1 MRNQPESAS
10 VCRMS
15 ENTGDVLMS
24 LARHLRRAYARDLEQ
39 WDITPSQSRA
49 LRIVGEH
56 QPVRLSV
63 LADVLRI
70 APRSATEVVDVLED
84 RGWVLRTADPTD
96 RRATC
101 LTLTE
106 GGAAQRDLIER
117 ARSRTSEQFL
127 DVLPERER
135 RTLDRIL
142 RTLHTR
148 TMGEIA

>member
-1 MRNQPESAS
+1 MTET
-10 VCRMS
+10 
-15 ENTGDVLMS
+15 TGDLLMS
-24 LARHLRRAYARDLEQ
+24 LARQLRRTYARDLEQ
-39 WDITPSQSRA
+39 WGITPSQSRA

-70 APRSATEVVDVLED
+70 APRSATEVADLLEE
-84 RGWVLRTADPTD
+84 RGWVLRAADPTD

-101 LTLTE
+101 LSLTDA
-106 GGAAQRDLIER
+106 GATQRDLIEQARTR
-117 ARSRTSEQFL
+117 ASEGFL

-148 TMGEIA
+148 SLGDIA

>member
-1 MRNQPESAS
+1 MTET
-10 VCRMS
+10 
-15 ENTGDVLMS
+15 TGDLLMS
-24 LARHLRRAYARDLEQ
+24 LARQLRRAYAHDLEE
-39 WDITPSQSRA
+39 WAVTPSQSRA

-70 APRSATEVVDVLED
+70 TPRSATEVVDVLEG

-106 GGAAQRDLIER
+106 AGASQRDLIER
-117 ARSRTSEQFL
+117 ARARASEQFL

-142 RTLHTR
+142 RTLHTKSL
-148 TMGEIA
+148 GESG